1 MKTFIGSVLIKGG
14 WSIRIYFISFAS
26 HNNHELERHF
36 MFIFISCPIKAKKK
50 NLCSLVVIN
59 FLSHKRRLNN
69 EELMLS
75 NCGAGE
81 ESSESCGLQRDEISQ
96 S

>member
-1 MKTFIGSVLIKGG
+1 MKTFIGSDLIKGG

-36 MFIFISCPIKAKKK
+36 MFIFISCPIKTKKI
-50 NLCSLVVIN
+50 LCSLVVIH
-59 FLSHKRRLNN
+59 FLSHKRRLSN
-69 EELMLS
+69 EELRLS

-81 ESSESCGLQRDEISQ
+81 ES
-96 S
+96 